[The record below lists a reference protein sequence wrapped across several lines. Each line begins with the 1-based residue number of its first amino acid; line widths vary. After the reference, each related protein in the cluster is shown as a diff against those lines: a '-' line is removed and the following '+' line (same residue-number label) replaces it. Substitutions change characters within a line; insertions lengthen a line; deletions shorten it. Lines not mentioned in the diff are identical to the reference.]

1 MKTKI
6 IALALGVLFAFP
18 CVLRAEEVEIPLFE
32 VVGIGVMPGDN
43 PFDDAGQ
50 YGGTH
55 IDPTRFR
62 ATINFRTLS
71 VTIEEPSITTAQLR
85 VYRQS
90 TGSTVVDRSFSVAAE
105 EMLSA
110 GSYNMEIET
119 EGGILIGS
127 FEVE

>member
-1 MKTKI
+1 MRTKI
-6 IALALGVLFAFP
+6 LALVLGVLFATP
-18 CVLRAEEVEIPLFE
+18 LTLCAEETEITLFE
-32 VVGIGVMPGDN
+32 VAGVGFLPGDD
-43 PFDDAGQ
+43 PFDGPEQ
-50 YGGTH
+50 SVPR
-55 IDPTRFR
+55 PTTPTSFR

-105 EMLSA
+105 ETLSA